1 MKTIKVDY
9 VQVPNNSC
17 KNCSF
22 CKEKKTVVK
31 GINAYGREF
40 DSSVRW
46 TRTCALFNTKLTNGY
61 KKCQQCKDA
70 EV

>member
-1 MKTIKVDY
+1 MKTIKVDS

-17 KNCSF
+17 KKCPF
-22 CKEKKTVVK
+22 CKEKKTIIK

-40 DSSVRW
+40 DSGVRW
-46 TRTCALFNTKLTNGY
+46 SRRCVLFDVNLNDGY